1 MRFPIKVAGIALVA
15 ALGLAGCSS
24 SSTAAG
30 SSSAVSSTS
39 AAVASSAAVAP
50 PASSAPSSS
59 ASSSAAAVSSAPSS
73 AAAVSSAPSS
83 AAPVSSAGSGAP
95 VAGKKISILWV
106 QPLFTHPVHKIMQ
119 AGFKAA
125 CDQAGDSCTL
135 VGNPSAT
142 NYDIP
147 ATITLAEAA
156 MAKTKFDAIA
166 VYDADPGIDSFIA
179 KLGQGGY
186 PVVTWHVLPA
196 AGSVPG
202 LKAAAAEDIP
212 TAGANAAR
220 AIGAKING
228 TGTVAVTEG
237 SSNTTENLMVKSFT
251 DTMKSSYPNVKVLPA
266 ALEGFDPA
274 AAQTKAVG
282 IIQANPDVVAA
293 FSTTGGGPATWAG
306 AQRVAGKKLTI
317 IGMDYTRQNL
327 DLVKSGDVYGVVA
340 QPLYAEAQKV
350 VELAGAV
357 VNKQPV
363 QYLNT
368 LPSPV
373 ITNGQ
378 LQPYYDILTRAGD

>member
-1 MRFPIKVAGIALVA
+1 MRFPIKVAGIALA
-15 ALGLAGCSS
+15 AAMGLAGCSS
-24 SSTAAG
+24 SSTASGSSTGSSPSATT
-30 SSSAVSSTS
+30 SSSAAAVPTSSAAPS
-39 AAVASSAAVAP
+39 SAASSGAAVASSAGGIT
-50 PASSAPSSS
+50 
-59 ASSSAAAVSSAPSS
+59 
-73 AAAVSSAPSS
+73 
-83 AAPVSSAGSGAP
+83 AG
-95 VAGKKISILWV
+95 GKKISILWV

-125 CDQAGDSCTL
+125 CEQAGDNCTL

-147 ATITLAEAA
+147 STVSLAEAA

-179 KLGQGGY
+179 KLGQQGY

-196 AGSVPG
+196 EGSVPG
-202 LKAAAAEDIP
+202 LKAAAAEDIAA
-212 TAGANAAR
+212 AGANAAK

-237 SSNTTENLMVKSFT
+237 SSNTSENLMAKSFT
-251 DTMKSSYPNVKVLPA
+251 DTMKASYPNVKVLA
-266 ALEGFDPA
+266 SALEGFDPA

-282 IIQANPDVVAA
+282 IIQANPDLVAA

-306 AQRVAGKKLTI
+306 AQRTAGKKLTI

-327 DLVKSGDVYGVVA
+327 DLVKGGEVFGVVA
-340 QPLYAEAQKV
+340 QPLYAEAQKM

-357 VNKQPV
+357 ANKQPF
-363 QYLNT
+363 QYLNM

-378 LQPYYDILTRAGD
+378 LQPYYDILTKAGD

>member
-1 MRFPIKVAGIALVA
+1 MRFPVKVVGIATA
-15 ALGLAGCSS
+15 AVLALTGCSS
-24 SSTAAG
+24 GSAKSDGKTASG
-30 SSSAVSSTS
+30 SE
-39 AAVASSAAVAP
+39 
-50 PASSAPSSS
+50 
-59 ASSSAAAVSSAPSS
+59 
-73 AAAVSSAPSS
+73 
-83 AAPVSSAGSGAP
+83 
-95 VAGKKISILWV
+95 KISILWV

-119 AGFKAA
+119 AGFKSA
-125 CDQAGDSCTL
+125 CDSAGYSCTL

-147 ATITLAEAA
+147 GTLVLAEAA

-179 KLGQGGY
+179 KLGKEGY

-196 AGSVPG
+196 EGTVPG

-212 TAGANAAR
+212 TAGANAAA

-251 DTMKSSYPNVKVLPA
+251 DTMKSKYPNVKVLSA

-282 IIQANPDVVAA
+282 IIQAHPDVVAA

-306 AQRVAGKKLTI
+306 AQRTSGKKLTI
-317 IGMDYTRQNL
+317 IGMDYVRQNL
-327 DLVKSGDVYGVVA
+327 DLIKSGEVYGVVA
-340 QPLYAEAQKV
+340 QPLYAEAQKD
-350 VELAGAV
+350 VELAAAL
-357 VNKQPV
+357 VNKQSV
-363 QYLNT
+363 QYLNV

-373 ITNGQ
+373 ITSPN
-378 LQPYYDILTRAGD
+378 LQPYYDILTKAGN